1 MKVEQ
6 VTELKAGADT
16 PRRNTGPCPPGTVKS
31 GVRLDDL
38 LEMLT
43 SMRAAGVPDH
53 ANIELMT
60 NPSNNRRDTVR
71 ASWTENR

>member
-1 MKVEQ
+1 MKIEQ
-6 VTELKAGADT
+6 ITEMKAGVDT
-16 PRRNTGPCPPGTVKS
+16 PRRDTGPCPPGTVKS

-43 SMRAAGVPDH
+43 SLRAGGVPDH
-53 ANIELMT
+53 ANIELIAWVQD
-60 NPSNNRRDTVR
+60 RKDTVR